1 MFIGLDSMSDFST
14 GSIASA
20 ASLRNR
26 LPDLDRDLT
35 TAFRLVDGAGD
46 GFPGVEIDS
55 YDSHWVVQTRDA
67 PFPDLLRRALP
78 DGCRSVWWKR
88 LDQQDKQAP
97 HCVIGDPPPGP
108 FSVRE
113 LGLNY
118 EIDLTAGYSQGLFLD
133 QRPQRARMME
143 RLQPG
148 QKVLNLFSYTCAFSV
163 AAAARGAVTT
173 SVDLSRPYLEWG
185 KRNFALNALD
195 PDAHFFCRGDSFE
208 WLRRFAKKGR
218 LWDGIVLDP
227 PTFSRNADGKIFR
240 VEQDFAE
247 LTALCLSVLAPSG
260 WLLASTNHRG
270 LSPARF
276 RALMEDGAAI
286 ARRPVAAMHPGRMPA
301 DFTDTPYL
309 KSVWLETGAPG

>member
-1 MFIGLDSMSDFST
+1 MSDFST

-35 TAFRLVDGAGD
+35 TAFRMVDGAGD
-46 GFPGVEIDS
+46 GFPGVEIDA
-55 YDSHWVVQTRDA
+55 YEGHWVVQTRDA
-67 PFPDLLRRALP
+67 PFPEALRRSLP
-78 DGCRSVWWKR
+78 EGCRSVWWKR

-97 HCVIGDPPPGP
+97 HCVIGDPPSGP

-133 QRPQRARMME
+133 QRPQRSRMME
-143 RLQPG
+143 RLRPG

-163 AAAARGAVTT
+163 AAASRGAVTT

-185 KRNFALNALD
+185 KRNFSLNRLD
-195 PDAHFFCRGDSFE
+195 PEGHFFCRGDSFE

-218 LWDGIVLDP
+218 TWDGIVLDP

-247 LTALCLSVLAPSG
+247 LTALCLSVLSPGG

-270 LSPARF
+270 LTPARF
-276 RALMEDGAAI
+276 RSLMEDGATL
-286 ARRPVAAMHPGRMPA
+286 ARRPIAAMHPGRMPA

-309 KSVWLETGAPG
+309 KSVWLETAPLG